1 MTNIPDSFLP
11 PNSQPWGRW
20 VTNNIRQFFNKR
32 EEYDLATA
40 NAIRQLNIAIPQPM
54 RGAISRQTSGTVVIN
69 TAGVYEPI
77 NLAGTLDTDASF
89 NMVAS
94 GAPNVAGLKNDTD
107 QTRTMV
113 VIGSYDGKAGNNQ
126 TIGCK
131 LAINGVLVDE
141 SECTSFS
148 GNILQFSKTLSQ
160 WIVKLGPGDEV
171 TMYAAN
177 LSATDN
183 IDLARYKMIAH
194 AIP

>member
-1 MTNIPDSFLP
+1 MSNIPESYLS

-20 VTNNIRQFFNKR
+20 VTNSLREFFRKR
-32 EEYDLATA
+32 EEYDIAVQ
-40 NAIRQLNIAIPQPM
+40 NSIRQINIAIPQPM
-54 RGAISRQTSGTVVIN
+54 RGAISRQTSGTVTIT

-77 NLAGTLDTDASF
+77 NLAGTLDTDVSF
-89 NMVAS
+89 NMSIS
-94 GAPNVAGLKNDTD
+94 GAPNVSGLKNDTD

-131 LAINGVLVDE
+131 LAINGVLIDE

-177 LSATDN
+177 LDATDD
-183 IDLARYKMIAH
+183 IDLTRYKMVAH